1 MVHTHQFI
9 YNGQSSRDLGLVLSG
24 EDTWVTPTP
33 ELEHISVPGRSGDLL
48 LSNRRY
54 SNVELTYRVGIP
66 RFFAPT
72 YSALMNF
79 LLVDAGYHRLED
91 SYHPE
96 VFRLAVMESEVSPH
110 MGARNHSGT
119 FDLTFSC
126 KPQQYLKSGERT
138 TVFTANGSL
147 FNPTRFDAKP
157 LLRVYGTGQ
166 LGIGEETIT
175 IAANPDYIDLDCE
188 TEDAFCGATNMNA
201 EITLSSGDFPVLRP
215 NSSGIVLGSGIT
227 RLEITPRW
235 WRL

>member
-24 EDTWVTPTP
+24 EDTWTTTVP
-33 ELEHISVPGRSGDLL
+33 EFEHISVPGRSGDLL
-48 LSNRRY
+48 LSNHRY
-54 SNVELTYRVGIP
+54 SNVPITYHVGIP

-79 LLVDAGYHRLED
+79 LLSEPGYHRLED

-96 VFRLAVMESEVSPH
+96 VYRLAVMEEAVNPR
-110 MGARNHSGT
+110 MGALNHSGT

-157 LLRVYGTGQ
+157 FLRVYGTGQ
-166 LGIGEETIT
+166 IGVGEETIT
-175 IAANPDYIDLDCE
+175 IAANPDYIDIDCE
-188 TEDAFCGATNMNA
+188 AENAYCGATNMNA

-227 RLEITPRW
+227 RVEITPRW

>member
-1 MVHTHQFI
+1 MHQFI

-24 EDTWVTPTP
+24 EDTWVTPIP

-48 LSNRRY
+48 LSNHRY
-54 SNVELTYRVGIP
+54 SNVPITYHVGIP

-72 YSALMNF
+72 YSTFINF
-79 LLVDAGYHRLED
+79 LLTNPGYHRLED

-96 VFRLAVMESEVSPH
+96 VYRLAVMEEAVNPR
-110 MGARNHSGT
+110 MGALNHSGT

-166 LGIGEETIT
+166 IGVGEETIT
-175 IAANPDYIDLDCE
+175 IAANPDYIDIDCE
-188 TEDAFCGATNMNA
+188 AENAYCGATNMNA
-201 EITLSSGDFPVLRP
+201 EITLSSGDFPGLRP